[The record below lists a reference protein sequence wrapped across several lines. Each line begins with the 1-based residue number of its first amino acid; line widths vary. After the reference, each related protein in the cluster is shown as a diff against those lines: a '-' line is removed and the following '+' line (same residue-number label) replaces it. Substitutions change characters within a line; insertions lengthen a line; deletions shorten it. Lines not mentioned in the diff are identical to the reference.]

1 MEREFLVLRS
11 FLKDESGIS
20 LAEVLLASAMAS
32 IIATAFLVIFSGFS
46 RNVSLE
52 EERAAALTDVQAG
65 MADLTAE
72 LRQAVR
78 LTADGPI
85 VEVLEA
91 SGATAELVFHSDRAE
106 DAAGPE
112 RYRYFLTGCTVT
124 HCSLSREIKVADS
137 ATPPWTYTGAGTTRV
152 VLNDVLRGPGTLFVG
167 ADWTTGSEVLTT
179 SCDLTSPCVFDLI
192 KIDVRIDPDPNI
204 AAEEALSIHHE
215 VRLRNAR

>member
-1 MEREFLVLRS
+1 MLRR
-11 FLKDESGIS
+11 LLRGEAGIS

-32 IIATAFLVIFSGFS
+32 IIAAAFLVIFAGFS

-52 EERAAALTDVQAG
+52 EERAAALTEVQGA

-91 SGATAELVFHSDRAE
+91 SGVNAELVFYSDRAD

-112 RYRYFLTGCTVT
+112 RYRYTLTGCTVT

-137 ATPPWTYTGAGTTRV
+137 ATPPWTYSGAGTTRV
-152 VLNDVLRGPGTLFVG
+152 VVNDILRGTGTVFAG

-179 SCDLTSPCVFDLI
+179 SCDLAARCTFDLV
-192 KIDVRIDPDPNI
+192 KIDVRVDPDPNI
-204 AAEEALSIHHE
+204 AAEEPLSIHHE